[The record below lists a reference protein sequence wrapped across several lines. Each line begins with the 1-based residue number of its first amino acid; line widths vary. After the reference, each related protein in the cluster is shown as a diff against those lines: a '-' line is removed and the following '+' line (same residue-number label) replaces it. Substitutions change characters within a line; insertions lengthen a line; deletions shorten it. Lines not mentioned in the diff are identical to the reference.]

1 MIADTNQIYTYN
13 KILGGPKLDDDLNHI
28 KSIGI
33 LFRVIIRK
41 NKIKKIYGEN
51 SDRKE
56 KF

>member
-1 MIADTNQIYTYN
+1 MIVDPNQIYPYN
-13 KILGGPKLDDDLNHI
+13 ILGGPKLDDDLNHI

-41 NKIKKIYGEN
+41 NKIKKIYEEN
-51 SDRKE
+51 SNRKE

>member
-1 MIADTNQIYTYN
+1 MFVDPNQIYSYN

-28 KSIGI
+28 KSTWI
-33 LFRVIIRK
+33 LFRTLIRK